1 MSRFSR
7 SEGAA
12 SLVVATVLAVLAGAV
27 LLGGMAAMAVFM
39 AGHMNG
45 GMMMGRAGSSPQTPV
60 VADQRQ
66 VTVEIRDFEYFPR
79 DLTVAA
85 GAEVTWL
92 NRDAAPHTATDKA
105 SGWDTGLL
113 NENESAVLTFDTPGS
128 YSYFCTVHPDMK
140 ATLTVR

>member
-1 MSRFSR
+1 MSHSR
-7 SEGAA
+7 GSA
-12 SLVVATVLAVLAGAV
+12 SLIVATVLAVLAGAV

-45 GMMMGRAGSSPQTPV
+45 GMMMGRAGSSPQTPL
-60 VADQRQ
+60 VAEQRQ

-85 GAEVTWL
+85 GAEVTWF

-105 SGWDTGLL
+105 AGWDTGLL
-113 NENESAVLTFDTPGS
+113 DKNESAPLTFDTPGS
-128 YSYFCTVHPDMK
+128 YSYFCTVHPSMK